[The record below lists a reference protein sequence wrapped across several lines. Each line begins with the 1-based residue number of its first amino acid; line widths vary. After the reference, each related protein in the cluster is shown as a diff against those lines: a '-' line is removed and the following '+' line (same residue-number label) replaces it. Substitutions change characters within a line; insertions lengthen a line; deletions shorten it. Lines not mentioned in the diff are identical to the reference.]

1 MGLKED
7 APRNDGNGPVL
18 KGEKLKVKRSTS
30 PVHKKKKNK
39 NYKQILVLAIDA
51 LRERKLRSALTIL
64 MVIAGGALM
73 VALNAMSAGN
83 TAFVNHQINSLAP
96 NIMFVS
102 SGQHRLAGPPTPPTI
117 IFNSQVISR
126 IRSLPF
132 VIDVIPQYKGS
143 LQLNAQGNI
152 QSASVTA
159 MNPIKIYEKNPS
171 MQLVPGSAIK
181 PGDPSAMLVGNTVAY
196 PPGMVGPFL
205 TVGQYVRG
213 TYTYSRALTT
223 TATSSSTMGYG
234 TPTTATKTFV
244 VSAIMQPT
252 GDSGTDQSVYIN
264 EAEGNKLFN
273 KAYKYDAMMVAA
285 KSPEYVNIVQKEI
298 TNLYG
303 ANNVGVTTP
312 SALLQTRQQT
322 QSGTAAF
329 TLGIAFIAL
338 LVGAV
343 GIITTLYTSVNERV
357 KEIGTMKA
365 IGAKS
370 LFILALFLSEAL
382 LIGLLGATSGILIGI
397 GGAYLLSDIAPNTQ
411 SGPPGGGGGGGGPPS
426 HVDPIFIPNDLL
438 RVWILSLLLS
448 LGAGILPAWKA
459 SRLSPLEA
467 LRR

>member
-1 MGLKED
+1 MGL
-7 APRNDGNGPVL
+7 RGNTHTDDESGPLL
-18 KGEKLKVKRSTS
+18 KGEKIKVKRSIS
-30 PVHKKKKNK
+30 QVYKKKKNK

-83 TAFVNHQINSLAP
+83 TAFVKHQIKSLAP
-96 NIMFVS
+96 NIMFVH
-102 SGQHRLAGPPTPPTI
+102 SGQHRLAGPPAPPTI
-117 IFNSQVISR
+117 IFNSQVIIR

-132 VIDVIPQYKGS
+132 VKDVIPEYRGQ

-171 MQLVPGSAIK
+171 MQLVPGSIIK

-196 PPGMVGPFL
+196 PPGNPTPFL

-213 TYTYSRALTT
+213 TYTYSTALTT
-223 TATSSSTMGYG
+223 TATASSTSGYG
-234 TPTTATKTFV
+234 KPTTATKTFV

-252 GDSGTDQSVYIN
+252 GDSYTDQSVYIN

-273 KAYKYDAMMVAA
+273 KAYKFDAMMVAA
-285 KSPEYVNIVQKEI
+285 KSPEYVNAVAKEI
-298 TNLYG
+298 TDLYG
-303 ANNVGVTTP
+303 ANNIRVTTP
-312 SALLQTRQQT
+312 SAILQTRQQT

-338 LVGAV
+338 LVGAI

-370 LFILALFLSEAL
+370 FFILVLFLTEAF
-382 LIGLLGATSGILIGI
+382 LIGLLGATFGVLVGV
-397 GGAYLLSDIAPNTQ
+397 GGAYALSGIAPHST
-411 SGPPGGGGGGGGPPS
+411 SGPGRGGGGGALA
-426 HVDPIFIPNDLL
+426 HVDPIFIPSDLL
-438 RVWILSLLLS
+438 HVWTLSLLLS
-448 LGAGILPAWKA
+448 IGAGIMPAWKA

>member
-1 MGLKED
+1 MGLRED
-7 APRNDGNGPVL
+7 ALGNGPVL
-18 KGEKLKVKRSTS
+18 GRGRLKEFYS
-30 PVHKKKKNK
+30 HKKKKNK
-39 NYKQILVLAIDA
+39 NYKQILILSVDA

-73 VALNAMSAGN
+73 VALDAISAGN
-83 TAFVNHQINSLAP
+83 TAFINSQINSLAP
-96 NIMFVS
+96 NILFVS
-102 SGQHRLAGPPTPPTI
+102 SGQHRLAGPSAPPTI
-117 IFNSQVISR
+117 IFNSQVVSR
-126 IRSLPF
+126 IKSLPF
-132 VIDVIPQYKGS
+132 VQDVIPEYKGS

-171 MQLVPGSAIK
+171 MVLVPGSAIK

-196 PPGMVGPFL
+196 PPGDPTPFL

-213 TYTYSRALTT
+213 TYTYSKALTT
-223 TATSSSTMGYG
+223 TATSSSTNGYG

-273 KAYKYDAMMVAA
+273 KAYKYDAMMVTA
-285 KSPEYVNIVQKEI
+285 KSPDYVNVVAKEI
-298 TNLYG
+298 TDLYG
-303 ANNVGVTTP
+303 ANNIGVTTP
-312 SALLQTRQQT
+312 AALLQTRQQT

-365 IGAKS
+365 IGAKN
-370 LFILALFLSEAL
+370 LFILALFMSEAL

-397 GGAYLLSDIAPNTQ
+397 GGAYALSSIAPHSN
-411 SGPPGGGGGGGGPPS
+411 PGGGGGSSGPPP
-426 HVDPIFIPNDLL
+426 HIDPIFVPSDLVH
-438 RVWILSLLLS
+438 VWLLSLLLS
-448 LGAGILPAWKA
+448 VAAGVMPAWKA

>member
-1 MGLKED
+1 
-7 APRNDGNGPVL
+7 VL
-18 KGEKLKVKRSTS
+18 KGQKVKAKESS
-30 PVHKKKKNK
+30 VHKRKKNK
-39 NYKQILVLAIDA
+39 NYKQILILSVDA
-51 LRERKLRSALTIL
+51 LRERKVRSALTIL

-73 VALNAMSAGN
+73 VALNGMSAGN
-83 TAFVNHQINSLAP
+83 TAFINKQLNSLAP

-102 SGQHRLAGPPTPPTI
+102 SGQHRLAGPSAPPTI

-126 IRSLPF
+126 IKSLPF
-132 VIDVIPQYKGS
+132 VQDVIPEYKGT

-171 MQLVPGSAIK
+171 MLLVPGSAIK

-196 PPGMVGPFL
+196 PPGDPTPFL

-213 TYTYSRALTT
+213 TYTYSAALST
-223 TATSSSTMGYG
+223 TATSSSSNGYG
-234 TPTTATKTFV
+234 TPIKATKTFV

-252 GDSGTDQSVYIN
+252 GDSGTDQSIYIN

-273 KAYKYDAMMVAA
+273 KAYKYDAMMVTA
-285 KSPEYVNIVQKEI
+285 KSPDYVNVVAKEI
-298 TNLYG
+298 TDLYG
-303 ANNVGVTTP
+303 PNNIGVTTP
-312 SALLQTRQQT
+312 AALLQTRQQF

-365 IGAKS
+365 IGAKN

-382 LIGLLGATSGILIGI
+382 LIGILGATSGILIGI
-397 GGAYLLSDIAPNTQ
+397 GGAYVLSGIAPHST
-411 SGPPGGGGGGGGPPS
+411 SGPGGGGGGAPA
-426 HVDPIFIPNDLL
+426 HVDPIFIPSDLL
-438 RVWILSLLLS
+438 HVWVLSLLLS
-448 LGAGILPAWKA
+448 LGAGIMPAWKA

>member
-1 MGLKED
+1 M
-7 APRNDGNGPVL
+7 L
-18 KGEKLKVKRSTS
+18 KGEKVKVKES
-30 PVHKKKKNK
+30 PVHKRKKNK
-39 NYKQILVLAIDA
+39 NYKQILILSVDA

-73 VALNAMSAGN
+73 VALNGMSAGN
-83 TAFVNHQINSLAP
+83 TAFINKQLNSLAP

-102 SGQHRLAGPPTPPTI
+102 SGQHRLAGPSAPPTI

-126 IRSLPF
+126 IKSLPF
-132 VIDVIPQYKGS
+132 VQDVIPEYKGT

-171 MQLVPGSAIK
+171 MLLAPGSAIK

-196 PPGMVGPFL
+196 PPGDPTPFL

-213 TYTYSRALTT
+213 TYTYSAALTT
-223 TATSSSTMGYG
+223 TATSSSSNGYG
-234 TPTTATKTFV
+234 TPIKATKTFV

-252 GDSGTDQSVYIN
+252 GDSGTDQSIYIN

-273 KAYKYDAMMVAA
+273 KAYKYDAMMVTA
-285 KSPEYVNIVQKEI
+285 KSPDYVNVVAKEI
-298 TNLYG
+298 TDLYG
-303 ANNVGVTTP
+303 PNNIGVTTP
-312 SALLQTRQQT
+312 AALLQTRQQF

-365 IGAKS
+365 IGAKN

-382 LIGLLGATSGILIGI
+382 LIGILGATSGILIGI
-397 GGAYLLSDIAPNTQ
+397 GGAYVLSGIAPHST
-411 SGPPGGGGGGGGPPS
+411 SGPGGGGGGGGAPA
-426 HVDPIFIPNDLL
+426 HVDPIFIPSDLL
-438 RVWILSLLLS
+438 HVWVLSLLLS
-448 LGAGILPAWKA
+448 LGAGIMPAWKA

>member
-1 MGLKED
+1 MGLRED
-7 APRNDGNGPVL
+7 VLGNGPVL
-18 KGEKLKVKRSTS
+18 EGGKVKPKESS
-30 PVHKKKKNK
+30 FHKKKKNK
-39 NYKQILVLAIDA
+39 NYKQILILSVDA

-83 TAFVNHQINSLAP
+83 AAFINSQINSLAP
-96 NIMFVS
+96 NILFIS
-102 SGQHRLAGPPTPPTI
+102 SGQHRLSGPSAPPTI
-117 IFNSQVISR
+117 IFNSQVVSR
-126 IRSLPF
+126 IKSLPY
-132 VIDVIPQYKGS
+132 VQDVIPEYKGS

-171 MQLVPGSAIK
+171 MELVPGSVIK
-181 PGDPSAMLVGNTVAY
+181 PGDPTAMLVGNTVAY
-196 PPGMVGPFL
+196 PPGDPTPFL

-213 TYTYSRALTT
+213 TYTYSRSLTT
-223 TATSSSTMGYG
+223 TATSSSTNGYG

-273 KAYKYDAMMVAA
+273 KAYKYDAMMVTA
-285 KSPEYVNIVQKEI
+285 KSPDYVNVVAKEI
-298 TNLYG
+298 TDLYG
-303 ANNVGVTTP
+303 ANNIGVTTP
-312 SALLQTRQQT
+312 AALLQTRQQT

-365 IGAKS
+365 IGAKNT
-370 LFILALFLSEAL
+370 FILALFLSEAL

-397 GGAYLLSDIAPNTQ
+397 GGAYALSSIAPHTN
-411 SGPPGGGGGGGGPPS
+411 PGGGGGGSTGPPP
-426 HVDPIFIPNDLL
+426 HINPIFIPSDLVH
-438 RVWILSLLLS
+438 VWFLSLLLS
-448 LGAGILPAWKA
+448 VAAGIMPAWKA

>member
-1 MGLKED
+1 MGLRED
-7 APRNDGNGPVL
+7 ALGNGPVL
-18 KGEKLKVKRSTS
+18 DGGKVKLKES
-30 PVHKKKKNK
+30 PFHKKKKYK
-39 NYKQILVLAIDA
+39 NYKQILILSVDA

-73 VALNAMSAGN
+73 VALDAMSAGN
-83 TAFVNHQINSLAP
+83 TAFINSQINSLAP
-96 NIMFVS
+96 NILFVS
-102 SGQHRLAGPPTPPTI
+102 SGQHRLSGPSAPPTI
-117 IFNSQVISR
+117 IFNSQVVSR
-126 IRSLPF
+126 IRSLPY
-132 VIDVIPQYKGS
+132 VQDVIPEYKGS

-171 MQLVPGSAIK
+171 MELVPGSAIK
-181 PGDPSAMLVGNTVAY
+181 PGDPTAMLVGNTVAY
-196 PPGMVGPFL
+196 PPGDPTPFL

-213 TYTYSRALTT
+213 TYSYSKALTT
-223 TATSSSTMGYG
+223 TATSSSTNGYG

-273 KAYKYDAMMVAA
+273 KAYKYDAMMVTA
-285 KSPEYVNIVQKEI
+285 KSPDYVNVVAKEI
-298 TNLYG
+298 TDLYG
-303 ANNVGVTTP
+303 ANNIGVTTP
-312 SALLQTRQQT
+312 SAILQTRQQT

-365 IGAKS
+365 IGAKN
-370 LFILALFLSEAL
+370 LFILALFMSEAL

-397 GGAYLLSDIAPNTQ
+397 GGAYALSSIAPHSN
-411 SGPPGGGGGGGGPPS
+411 PGGGGAGSSGPPP
-426 HVDPIFIPNDLL
+426 HIDPIFIPSDLVH
-438 RVWILSLLLS
+438 VWLLSLLLS
-448 LGAGILPAWKA
+448 LAAGVMPAWKA

>member
-1 MGLKED
+1 MGLREG
-7 APRNDGNGPVL
+7 AIGNSPVP
-18 KGEKLKVKRSTS
+18 KGEKVKLKESS
-30 PVHKKKKNK
+30 VHKKKKNK
-39 NYKQILVLAIDA
+39 NYKQILILAVDA

-73 VALNAMSAGN
+73 VALDGMSAGN
-83 TAFVNHQINSLAP
+83 TAFINNQINSLAP

-102 SGQHRLAGPPTPPTI
+102 SGQHRLSGPSAPPTI

-126 IRSLPF
+126 IKSLPF
-132 VIDVIPQYKGS
+132 VQDVIPEYKGT

-171 MQLVPGSAIK
+171 MLLVPGSAIK
-181 PGDPSAMLVGNTVAY
+181 PGDPTAMLVGNTVAY
-196 PPGMVGPFL
+196 PPGDPGPFL

-213 TYTYSRALTT
+213 SYTYSKALTT
-223 TATSSSTMGYG
+223 TATSSSSNGYG

-252 GDSGTDQSVYIN
+252 GDSGTDQSIYIN

-273 KAYKYDAMMVAA
+273 KAYKYDAMMVTA
-285 KSPEYVNIVQKEI
+285 KSPDYVNVVAKEI
-298 TNLYG
+298 TDLYG
-303 ANNVGVTTP
+303 ANNIGVTTP
-312 SALLQTRQQT
+312 AALLQTRQQF

-365 IGAKS
+365 IGAKN
-370 LFILALFLSEAL
+370 LFILALFMSEAS
-382 LIGLLGATSGILIGI
+382 LIGLLGATSGILMGI
-397 GGAYLLSDIAPNTQ
+397 GGAYVLSDIAPHST
-411 SGPPGGGGGGGGPPS
+411 SGPGGGGGGGGAPA
-426 HVDPIFIPNDLL
+426 HINPIFIPSDLL
-438 RVWILSLLLS
+438 HVWVLSLLLS
-448 LGAGILPAWKA
+448 MGAGILPAWKA

>member
-1 MGLKED
+1 MGAIED
-7 APRNDGNGPVL
+7 ALGNERVL
-18 KGEKLKVKRSTS
+18 KGSRLKESF
-30 PVHKKKKNK
+30 HKKKKCK
-39 NYKQILVLAIDA
+39 NYKQILILSVDA

-73 VALNAMSAGN
+73 VALDAMSAGN
-83 TAFVNHQINSLAP
+83 TAFINSQINSLAP
-96 NIMFVS
+96 NIIFVS
-102 SGQHRLAGPPTPPTI
+102 SGQHRLSGPSAPPTI
-117 IFNSQVISR
+117 IFNSQVVSK
-126 IRSLPF
+126 IRSLPY
-132 VIDVIPQYKGS
+132 VQDVIPEYKGS

-171 MQLVPGSAIK
+171 MELVPGSAIK
-181 PGDPSAMLVGNTVAY
+181 PGDPTAMLVGNTVAY
-196 PPGMVGPFL
+196 PPGDPTPFL

-213 TYTYSRALTT
+213 TYTYSKALTT
-223 TATSSSTMGYG
+223 TATSSSTNGYG
-234 TPTTATKTFV
+234 IPTTATKTFV

-252 GDSGTDQSVYIN
+252 GDSYTDQTVYIN

-273 KAYKYDAMMVAA
+273 KAYKFDQFMVPA
-285 KSPEYVNIVQKEI
+285 KSPNYVNNVAKEI
-298 TNLYG
+298 TDLYG
-303 ANNVGVTTP
+303 ANNIGVTTP
-312 SALLQTRQQT
+312 SAILQTKQQT

-365 IGAKS
+365 IGAKNT
-370 LFILALFLSEAL
+370 FVLALFLSEAL

-397 GGAYLLSDIAPNTQ
+397 GGAYALSSIAPHA
-411 SGPPGGGGGGGGPPS
+411 SPGGGGGSSGPPP
-426 HVDPIFIPNDLL
+426 HVDPIFIPNDLVH
-438 RVWILSLLLS
+438 VWLLSLLLS
-448 LGAGILPAWKA
+448 MAAGIMPAWKA

>member
-1 MGLKED
+1 MGLRD
-7 APRNDGNGPVL
+7 TLGNGPALEGGVR
-18 KGEKLKVKRSTS
+18 ES
-30 PVHKKKKNK
+30 PFHKKKKNK
-39 NYKQILVLAIDA
+39 NYKQILILSVDA

-83 TAFVNHQINSLAP
+83 TAFINNQINSLAP

-102 SGQHRLAGPPTPPTI
+102 SGQHRLSGPAAPPTI
-117 IFNSQVISR
+117 IFNSQVVSR
-126 IRSLPF
+126 IRSLPY
-132 VIDVIPQYKGS
+132 VQEVIPEYKGS
-143 LQLNAQGNI
+143 LQLNAQGNV

-171 MQLVPGSAIK
+171 MELVPGSAIK
-181 PGDPSAMLVGNTVAY
+181 PDDPTAMLVGNTVAY
-196 PPGMVGPFL
+196 PPGDPTPFL

-213 TYTYSRALTT
+213 TYTYSTALTT
-223 TATSSSTMGYG
+223 TATSSSSNGYG

-244 VSAIMQPT
+244 ASAIMQPT

-273 KAYKYDAMMVAA
+273 KAYKYDAMMVTA
-285 KSPEYVNIVQKEI
+285 KSPDYVNVVAKEI
-298 TNLYG
+298 TDLYG
-303 ANNVGVTTP
+303 ANNIGVTTP
-312 SALLQTRQQT
+312 AALLQTRQQT

-365 IGAKS
+365 IGAKNI
-370 LFILALFLSEAL
+370 FILALFMSEAL
-382 LIGLLGATSGILIGI
+382 LIGLLGATFGVLMGI
-397 GGAYLLSDIAPNTQ
+397 GGAYLLSGIAPHSTL
-411 SGPPGGGGGGGGPPS
+411 GPGGGGGGGTS
-426 HVDPIFIPNDLL
+426 THVHIDPIFIPSDLFH
-438 RVWILSLLLS
+438 VWVLSLLLS
-448 LGAGILPAWKA
+448 LAAGVLPAWKA

>member
-1 MGLKED
+1 MGLRED
-7 APRNDGNGPVL
+7 VLGNGPVF
-18 KGEKLKVKRSTS
+18 GGGQVKLKES
-30 PVHKKKKNK
+30 PFHNKKKNK
-39 NYKQILVLAIDA
+39 NYKQILILSVDA

-73 VALNAMSAGN
+73 VALDAMSAGN
-83 TAFVNHQINSLAP
+83 TAFINNQINSLAP
-96 NIMFVS
+96 NILFVS
-102 SGQHRLAGPPTPPTI
+102 SGQHRLSGPAAPPTI
-117 IFNSQVISR
+117 IFNSQVVSR
-126 IRSLPF
+126 IKSLPY
-132 VIDVIPQYKGS
+132 VQDVIPEYKGS

-171 MQLVPGSAIK
+171 MELVPGSAIK
-181 PGDPSAMLVGNTVAY
+181 PGDPTAMLVGNTVAY
-196 PPGMVGPFL
+196 PPGDPTPFL

-213 TYTYSRALTT
+213 TYTYSSALST
-223 TATSSSTMGYG
+223 TATSSSTNGYG

-273 KAYKYDAMMVAA
+273 KAYKYDAMMVTA
-285 KSPEYVNIVQKEI
+285 KSPDYVNVVAKEI
-298 TNLYG
+298 ADLYG
-303 ANNVGVTTP
+303 ANNIGVTTP
-312 SALLQTRQQT
+312 AALLQTRQQT

-365 IGAKS
+365 IGAKN
-370 LFILALFLSEAL
+370 LFILALFMSEAL
-382 LIGLLGATSGILIGI
+382 LIGLLGATSGVLMGI
-397 GGAYLLSDIAPNTQ
+397 GGAYVLSGIAPHSTL
-411 SGPPGGGGGGGGPPS
+411 GPGGGGGGGGSAPV
-426 HVDPIFIPNDLL
+426 HIDPIFIPSDLFH
-438 RVWILSLLLS
+438 VWVLSLLLS
-448 LGAGILPAWKA
+448 LAAGVMPAWKA

>member
-1 MGLKED
+1 MGLRED
-7 APRNDGNGPVL
+7 VLGNGPVF
-18 KGEKLKVKRSTS
+18 GGGQVKLKES
-30 PVHKKKKNK
+30 PFHNKKKNK
-39 NYKQILVLAIDA
+39 NYKQILILSVDA

-73 VALNAMSAGN
+73 VALDAMSAGN
-83 TAFVNHQINSLAP
+83 TAFINNQINSLAP
-96 NIMFVS
+96 NILFVS
-102 SGQHRLAGPPTPPTI
+102 SGQHRLSGPAAPPTI
-117 IFNSQVISR
+117 IFNSQVVSR
-126 IRSLPF
+126 IKSLPY
-132 VIDVIPQYKGS
+132 VQDVIPEYKGS

-171 MQLVPGSAIK
+171 MELVPGSAIK
-181 PGDPSAMLVGNTVAY
+181 PGDPTAMLVGNTVAY
-196 PPGMVGPFL
+196 PPGDPTPFL

-213 TYTYSRALTT
+213 TYTYSSALST
-223 TATSSSTMGYG
+223 TATSSSTNGYG

-273 KAYKYDAMMVAA
+273 KAYKYDAMMVTA
-285 KSPEYVNIVQKEI
+285 KSPDYVNVVAKEI
-298 TNLYG
+298 TDLYG
-303 ANNVGVTTP
+303 VNNIGVTTP
-312 SALLQTRQQT
+312 AALLQTRQQT

-365 IGAKS
+365 IGAKN
-370 LFILALFLSEAL
+370 LFILALFMSEAL
-382 LIGLLGATSGILIGI
+382 LIGLLGATSGVLMGI
-397 GGAYLLSDIAPNTQ
+397 GGAYVLSGIAPHSTL
-411 SGPPGGGGGGGGPPS
+411 GPGGGGGTPV
-426 HVDPIFIPNDLL
+426 HIDPIFIPSDLFH
-438 RVWILSLLLS
+438 VWVLSVLLS
-448 LGAGILPAWKA
+448 LAAGVMPAWKA

>member
-1 MGLKED
+1 MGAIED
-7 APRNDGNGPVL
+7 ALKNEPVSEGARL
-18 KGEKLKVKRSTS
+18 KA
-30 PVHKKKKNK
+30 PFHKKKKSK
-39 NYKQILVLAIDA
+39 NYKQILILSVDA
-51 LRERKLRSALTIL
+51 VRERKLRSALTIL

-73 VALNAMSAGN
+73 VALDAMSAGN
-83 TAFVNHQINSLAP
+83 TAFINSQINSLAP
-96 NIMFVS
+96 NIIFVS
-102 SGQHRLAGPPTPPTI
+102 SGQHRLSGPSAPPTI
-117 IFNSQVISR
+117 IFNSQVVSR
-126 IRSLPF
+126 IRSLPY
-132 VIDVIPQYKGS
+132 VQDVIPEYKGS

-171 MQLVPGSAIK
+171 MELVPGSAIK
-181 PGDPSAMLVGNTVAY
+181 PGDPTAMLVGNTVAY
-196 PPGMVGPFL
+196 PPGDPTPFL

-213 TYTYSRALTT
+213 TYTYSKALTT
-223 TATSSSTMGYG
+223 TATSSSTNGYG

-252 GDSGTDQSVYIN
+252 GDTGTDQSVYIN

-273 KAYKYDAMMVAA
+273 KAYKYDAMMVTAR
-285 KSPEYVNIVQKEI
+285 SPDYVNVVAKEI
-298 TNLYG
+298 TDLYG
-303 ANNVGVTTP
+303 ANNIGVTTP
-312 SALLQTRQQT
+312 SAILQTRQQT

-365 IGAKS
+365 IGAKNT
-370 LFILALFLSEAL
+370 FVLALFLSEAL

-397 GGAYLLSDIAPNTQ
+397 GGAYALSSIAPHASPGGGSGS
-411 SGPPGGGGGGGGPPS
+411 SGPPP
-426 HVDPIFIPNDLL
+426 HVDPIFIPSDLVH
-438 RVWILSLLLS
+438 VWLLSLLLS
-448 LGAGILPAWKA
+448 VAAGIMPAWKA

>member
-1 MGLKED
+1 MDLSED
-7 APRNDGNGPVL
+7 TLGNGPVL
-18 KGEKLKVKRSTS
+18 EGGRLKESFHT
-30 PVHKKKKNK
+30 KKKYK
-39 NYKQILVLAIDA
+39 NYKQILILSVDA

-73 VALNAMSAGN
+73 VALDAMSAGN
-83 TAFVNHQINSLAP
+83 TAFINSQINSLAP

-102 SGQHRLAGPPTPPTI
+102 SGQHRLSGPSAPPTI
-117 IFNSQVISR
+117 IFNSQVVSR
-126 IRSLPF
+126 IKSLPY
-132 VIDVIPQYKGS
+132 VQDVIPEYKGS

-171 MQLVPGSAIK
+171 MELVPGSAIK
-181 PGDPSAMLVGNTVAY
+181 PGDPTAVLVGNTVAY
-196 PPGMVGPFL
+196 PPGDPTPFL

-213 TYTYSRALTT
+213 AYTYSTALST
-223 TATSSSTMGYG
+223 TATSSSTNGYG

-273 KAYKYDAMMVAA
+273 KAYKYDAMMVTA
-285 KSPEYVNIVQKEI
+285 KSPDFVNVVAKEI
-298 TNLYG
+298 TDLYG
-303 ANNVGVTTP
+303 ANNIGVTTP
-312 SALLQTRQQT
+312 AALLQTRQQT

-365 IGAKS
+365 IGAKNV
-370 LFILALFLSEAL
+370 FILTLFMSEAL
-382 LIGLLGATSGILIGI
+382 LIGLLGATSGILMGI
-397 GGAYLLSDIAPNTQ
+397 GGAYVLSGFAPQ
-411 SGPPGGGGGGGGPPS
+411 STLGPGAGGGGGGS
-426 HVDPIFIPNDLL
+426 THVHIDPIFMPSDLVH
-438 RVWILSLLLS
+438 VWVLSLLLS
-448 LGAGILPAWKA
+448 LAAGVMPAWKA

>member
-1 MGLKED
+1 MGLRED
-7 APRNDGNGPVL
+7 ALGPG
-18 KGEKLKVKRSTS
+18 KGLRIEEEKVKLKEISD
-30 PVHKKKKNK
+30 HKKKKNK
-39 NYKQILVLAIDA
+39 NYKQIIILSVDA
-51 LRERKLRSALTIL
+51 LRERKLRSDLTIL

-83 TAFVNHQINSLAP
+83 TAFINSQINSLAP
-96 NIMFVS
+96 NIIFVS
-102 SGQHRLAGPPTPPTI
+102 SGQHRLSGPSAPPTI
-117 IFNSQVISR
+117 IFNSQVVSR
-126 IRSLPF
+126 IRSLPY
-132 VIDVIPQYKGS
+132 VQDVIPEYKGS

-171 MQLVPGSAIK
+171 MELVPGSAIK
-181 PGDPSAMLVGNTVAY
+181 PGDPTAMLVGNTVAY
-196 PPGMVGPFL
+196 PPGDPTPFL

-213 TYTYSRALTT
+213 TYTYSKALTT
-223 TATSSSTMGYG
+223 TATSSSTNGYG
-234 TPTTATKTFV
+234 IPTTATKTFV

-273 KAYKYDAMMVAA
+273 KAYKYDAMMVTAR
-285 KSPEYVNIVQKEI
+285 SPDYVNVVAKEI
-298 TNLYG
+298 TDLYG
-303 ANNVGVTTP
+303 ANNIGVTTP
-312 SALLQTRQQT
+312 SAILQTREQT

-365 IGAKS
+365 IGAKN
-370 LFILALFLSEAL
+370 LFILVLFLTEAL
-382 LIGLLGATSGILIGI
+382 LIGLLGATSGVLLGI
-397 GGAYLLSDIAPNTQ
+397 GGAYALSGIAPPPT
-411 SGPPGGGGGGGGPPS
+411 SGPGGGGGGGPPAY
-426 HVDPIFIPNDLL
+426 VDPIFIPSDLL
-438 RVWILSLLLS
+438 HVWILSLLLS
-448 LGAGILPAWKA
+448 LGAGIMPAWKA